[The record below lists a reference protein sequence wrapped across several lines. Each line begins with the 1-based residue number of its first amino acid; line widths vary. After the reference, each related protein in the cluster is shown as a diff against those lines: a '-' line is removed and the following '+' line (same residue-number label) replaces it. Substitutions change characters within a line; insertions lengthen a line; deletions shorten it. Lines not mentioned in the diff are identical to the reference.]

1 MRNSTTS
8 IPFEAAIQST
18 CSDAAASTPPRVGAS
33 VPMQRM
39 PRSPSQA
46 TASGDGAGQPSAFPS
61 SGSAKRESFSG
72 TAGSGLN
79 RSSLYPDWKSTTSPG
94 RKGLVAAWA
103 SRNSRLITGP
113 AGLPSANAALPRSGR
128 TSTTWATPIICS
140 SGARSVESDEVPS
153 GP

>member
-1 MRNSTTS
+1 
-8 IPFEAAIQST
+8 
-18 CSDAAASTPPRVGAS
+18 
-33 VPMQRM
+33 M
-39 PRSPSQA
+39 PRSASQA

-72 TAGSGLN
+72 AAGSGLN

-94 RKGLVAAWA
+94 RKGRMAAWA

-113 AGLPSANAALPRSGR
+113 AGLLSENAALPRSGR

-140 SGARSVESDEVPS
+140 SGARSVDSVDVPS